1 MCIRDRDNTFLSPY
15 FQKPLQLGADIV
27 VHSGTK
33 FLGGHND
40 VLAGFV
46 CVKGKELLEKL
57 RYTYKTVGCSLSPF
71 DSFLVLRG
79 IKTLSVRLERQ
90 QENAKKIALWLKNR
104 PEVTE
109 VYYPGLEDHPGY
121 EVNRKQATGAG
132 SILSFRVDTVE
143 RTRKI
148 LESVKLISYAES
160 LGGVES
166 LITYPM
172 LQTHGDVP
180 VEIREHLGIT
190 EDFLRMS
197 VGIENAEDLIKDLE
211 QAFQ

>member
-1 MCIRDRDNTFLSPY
+1 MCIRDR
-15 FQKPLQLGADIV
+15 
-27 VHSGTK
+27 
-33 FLGGHND
+33 
-40 VLAGFV
+40 
-46 CVKGKELLEKL
+46 
-57 RYTYKTVGCSLSPF
+57 
-71 DSFLVLRG
+71 
-79 IKTLSVRLERQ
+79 
-90 QENAKKIALWLKNR
+90 
-104 PEVTE
+104 
-109 VYYPGLEDHPGY
+109 
-121 EVNRKQATGAG
+121 
-132 SILSFRVDTVE
+132 
-143 RTRKI
+143 
-148 LESVKLISYAES
+148 LISYAES

>member
-1 MCIRDRDNTFLSPY
+1 M
-15 FQKPLQLGADIV
+15 
-27 VHSGTK
+27 
-33 FLGGHND
+33 
-40 VLAGFV
+40 
-46 CVKGKELLEKL
+46 
-57 RYTYKTVGCSLSPF
+57 
-71 DSFLVLRG
+71 
-79 IKTLSVRLERQ
+79 
-90 QENAKKIALWLKNR
+90 
-104 PEVTE
+104 
-109 VYYPGLEDHPGY
+109 
-121 EVNRKQATGAG
+121 
-132 SILSFRVDTVE
+132 LSFRVDHVD
-143 RTRKI
+143 RPIIKKKK
-148 LESVKLISYAES
+148 VKLISYAES

>member
-1 MCIRDRDNTFLSPY
+1 MSFTLKDDSVEAATKVLS
-15 FQKPLQLGADIV
+15 
-27 VHSGTK
+27 STK
-33 FLGGHND
+33 IF
-40 VLAGFV
+40 
-46 CVKGKELLEKL
+46 
-57 RYTYKTVGCSLSPF
+57 SL
-71 DSFLVLRG
+71 
-79 IKTLSVRLERQ
+79 
-90 QENAKKIALWLKNR
+90 
-104 PEVTE
+104 
-109 VYYPGLEDHPGY
+109 
-121 EVNRKQATGAG
+121 
-132 SILSFRVDTVE
+132 
-143 RTRKI
+143 
-148 LESVKLISYAES
+148 AES